1 MIEILSY
8 IVLIGC
14 SAALV
19 VFITPRRWGGISRI
33 AAAILTAVIGVFVW
47 IFAYQWHAIQAS
59 PEDLQPSGAPYAAD
73 EWGRDAAV
81 IALFGATFLSVPTAI
96 FTAVVAG
103 IGLYLETLVRPR
115 VSVST
120 PPDETSRSYEHSGDP
135 SNPYEPPASLE

>member
-1 MIEILSY
+1 MIELLWY
-8 IVLIGC
+8 IVPIAVP
-14 SAALV
+14 AALV
-19 VFITPRRWGGISRI
+19 VFISPRKWGRILRI
-33 AAAILTAVIGVFVW
+33 ASAMLASVVGMFVW
-47 IFAYQWHAIQAS
+47 VFASYWPAMQAG
-59 PEDLQPSGAPYAAD
+59 PYDLQPDGSPYIAD
-73 EWGRDAAV
+73 HWGRDAAE